1 MRHEFYAIN
10 KQEISGTYR
19 ILSDFSDANHGDIVE
34 ISFPDKPTKI
44 VLVSYTGEGGCRGCA
59 FDVIEDYC
67 EVVNING
74 TPLCMACAGIK
85 TIFKNLD
92 SIMEEL

>member
-1 MRHEFYAIN
+1 MKHELYATAKSDIN
-10 KQEISGTYR
+10 GTYM
-19 ILSDFSDANHGDIVE
+19 IMSDFSDFNHGDTVE

-44 VLVSYTGEGGCRGCA
+44 LLISNTWVGGCEGCA
-59 FDVIEDYC
+59 LDVIEDYC
-67 EVVNING
+67 EVVSTNG
-74 TPLCMACAGIK
+74 APLCMACAGIK